1 MKSKWIGTK
10 MIGLLIAA
18 VMVVTTTGC
27 GANNDNEAGSST
39 NTDNKVAETSA
50 APTETPVKEEEKQEP
65 VTIKVFMGSKDVEN
79 LSQKKLREDFKA
91 ETGITV
97 EPVILPQD
105 DKFKKIDIAMTTG
118 DDTDVI
124 GIDNPTV
131 QSKYEA
137 NGWLLPLDDMVKE
150 FNYDVE
156 TIHGKYI
163 SRHDAKLY
171 TMPVMASSWA
181 VFYNKKVFDD
191 AKVPYPKGAWT
202 WDQYIETAKK
212 LTNKDKGIY
221 GSYMLDYDVYMYMI
235 ARQNE
240 VSGYKADGTSN
251 YDDPAFKASLQFF
264 GDLGNTHKI
273 QPSWLEFK
281 TKKLA
286 WDGFASGKYG
296 MHVIGSWYFGVF
308 TDKKNYP
315 IDWKWGITQMPTDG
329 KGNNNFGVS
338 SGMAINKN
346 AAHPKEAF
354 KYIQFAAMNNYKYT
368 NQLPARVDLSAAEL
382 SSVFQSISDST
393 GGDVTVEDSTNALV
407 TNGLGFVQEK
417 LVGAA
422 SEQYSK
428 IILEESEK
436 YLVGQQSIDQAVA
449 AIKKRADEAI
459 KNEAN
464 NK

>member
-1 MKSKWIGTK
+1 MKSKFVGRK
-10 MIGLLIAA
+10 MMGLLMAA
-18 VMVVTTTGC
+18 IMVVTATGC
-27 GANNDNEAGSST
+27 GGKSVKEAESS
-39 NTDNKVAETSA
+39 DNKAVETTT
-50 APTETPVKEEEKQEP
+50 APTETPVKAEEKKEP

-79 LSQKKLREDFKA
+79 PVQQKLREDFKA
-91 ETGITV
+91 ETGIIV

-105 DKFKKIDIAMTTG
+105 DQSKKVDIAMATG
-118 DDTDVI
+118 DDTDVLGI
-124 GIDNPTV
+124 GNPTD
-131 QSKYEA
+131 QSKYEQ
-137 NGWLLPLDDMVKE
+137 NGWLLPLDDLVKE
-150 FNYDVE
+150 FNYDIE
-156 TIHGKYI
+156 GIHGKYI
-163 SRHDAKLY
+163 SRYENKLY
-171 TMPVMASSWA
+171 SIPVMASSWA

-191 AKVPYPKGAWT
+191 AGVPYPKGAWT
-202 WDQYIETAKK
+202 WDQYIETAKQ
-212 LTNKDKGIY
+212 LTNKKAGIY

-235 ARQNE
+235 ARQND
-240 VSGYKADGTSN
+240 VLGYKADGTSN
-251 YDDPAFKASLQFF
+251 YDDPAFKSSLQFF

-308 TDKKNYP
+308 SDKKNYP

-329 KGNNNFGVS
+329 TGNNNFGVS
-338 SGMAINKN
+338 SGLAVNKN

-354 KYIQFAAMNNYKYT
+354 QYLQFCAMNSYKYT
-368 NQLPARVDLSAAEL
+368 NQLPARVDLTAADL
-382 SSVFQSISDST
+382 TVVFQSISDST
-393 GGDVTVEDSTNALV
+393 SGDVTVEDLNSALV
-407 TNGLGFVQEK
+407 ENNLGFVQEK
-417 LVGAA
+417 IVGAA